1 MSPELQRQHEN
12 TDAHTMIILL
22 KELFDNASRIEM
34 YKIFKE
40 LSHCKM
46 TKGSLMNTHV
56 LKMIG
61 YIEKLGQLGFVID
74 HELGVELVLL
84 SLPQNFSQFII
95 NYHMNKLDSILL
107 ELFNILKTVEGPLR
121 KKKTQF
127 L

>member
-1 MSPELQRQHEN
+1 
-12 TDAHTMIILL
+12 
-22 KELFDNASRIEM
+22 
-34 YKIFKE
+34 
-40 LSHCKM
+40 
-46 TKGSLMNTHV
+46 MNTHV

-61 YIEKLGQLGFVID
+61 YIEKLGELDFVID

>member
-40 LSHCKM
+40 LFHCKM

-61 YIEKLGQLGFVID
+61 YIEKLGELDFVID

>member
-1 MSPELQRQHEN
+1 
-12 TDAHTMIILL
+12 
-22 KELFDNASRIEM
+22 
-34 YKIFKE
+34 
-40 LSHCKM
+40 M

-61 YIEKLGQLGFVID
+61 YIEKLGELDFVID
-74 HELGVELVLL
+74 RELGVELVLL